1 MKKFKTNKHRAYALN
16 SRGITLI
23 SLILIIVV
31 LVIIS
36 AVAIRAITND
46 NLIGT
51 TTNATENYKISE
63 YKEMISSEITSCIQ
77 NSMLRGETA
86 SLGDIANWLGE
97 KTDWAKSAT
106 AFDESDDIIIA
117 TKERLCFSSLL

>member
-1 MKKFKTNKHRAYALN
+1 MNQK
-16 SRGITLI
+16 GITLI
-23 SLILIIVV
+23 SLVLMIII
-31 LVIIS
+31 LVILS
-36 AVAIRAITND
+36 AVVIRAVTNE

-51 TTNATENYKISE
+51 TGQATENYKIQE
-63 YKEMISSEITSCIQ
+63 YKEIISSEIASCIQ

-117 TKERLCFSSLL
+117 TKERLCFSSLI